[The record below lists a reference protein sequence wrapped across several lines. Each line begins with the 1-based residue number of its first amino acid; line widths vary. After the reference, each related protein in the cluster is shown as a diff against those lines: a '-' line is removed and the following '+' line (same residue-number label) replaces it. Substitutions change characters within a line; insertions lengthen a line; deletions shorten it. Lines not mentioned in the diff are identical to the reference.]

1 MSRNAKPFRV
11 FITGAGS
18 GLGRA
23 LALHYAEQGAAIA
36 CTDRDAAAAAETLA
50 HVQKE
55 GGTGFSLKL
64 DVTSEA
70 DYAAAREAV
79 VAAWDGVDLV
89 INNAGVATAG
99 NIEETPLADW
109 QWVLDINLLGVLRGC
124 RAFLPVL
131 KAQRSGHIV
140 NIASFAGIANP
151 PGMSAYNCAKAGVVA
166 LSETLLH
173 EVADDGIG
181 VSVVCPA
188 FFATNLM
195 NSARV
200 ADPATVGIVHKWM
213 KKSGVTAEEVARQTA
228 QAVRRNTFLV
238 LTHKDTRVQAALKRA
253 SPTAFFRLIQA
264 TRRRALQRAKAR
276 TR

>member
-1 MSRNAKPFRV
+1 MSRTAKPYRV

-23 LALHYAEQGAAIA
+23 LALHYA
-36 CTDRDAAAAAETLA
+36 AAAETLA

-55 GGTGFSLKL
+55 GGTGLSLKL

-70 DYAAAREAV
+70 DFAAARESV
-79 VAAWDGVDLV
+79 VAAWGGVDLL
-89 INNAGVATAG
+89 INNAGVAVAG
-99 NIEETPLADW
+99 DIGQTPMADW

-131 KAQRSGHIV
+131 KAQHSGHIV

-151 PGMSAYNCAKAGVVA
+151 PGMSAYNCAKAAVVA

-173 EVADDGIG
+173 EVVDDGIG

-200 ADPATVGIVHKWM
+200 VDPATVGIVHKWM
-213 KKSGVTAEEVARQTA
+213 KKSGVTAEDVARQIA
-228 QAVRRNTFLV
+228 QAVRRNTFMV
-238 LTHKDTRVQAALKRA
+238 LTHKDTRVQAAIKRA
-253 SPTAFFRLIQA
+253 SPAAFFKLIQT
-264 TRRRALQRAKAR
+264 TRRKALQRAKGRAR
-276 TR
+276 